1 MRRIRKILLT
11 ILPPWWSTMIGPRWR
26 HSTGQS
32 SKKSLPALPS
42 SHLLL
47 TPVWSK
53 NNFVTWSMV
62 HGPWSCHQLV
72 CIRLLRNIMT
82 FTWFRQFDLPILV
95 SCENQ
100 RGGERWRKMPWG
112 GAPRKHLKYRIIW
125 EPGWKSCAAY
135 MDRLTII
142 QGVLKNVLSIL
153 PFCETGFDVMWPS
166 IAI

>member
-1 MRRIRKILLT
+1 MRKILLT
-11 ILPPWWSTMIGPRWR
+11 ILPPCRSTKIGPRWR

-32 SKKSLPALPS
+32 SKRSLPALPS

-53 NNFVTWSMV
+53 NNLVTWFRA
-62 HGPWSCHQLV
+62 HGQWSCHQLV
-72 CIRLLRNIMT
+72 CIRLLRNMT
-82 FTWFRQFDLPILV
+82 FTRFRQFDLPILV
-95 SCENQ
+95 SCKNQ
-100 RGGERWRKMPWG
+100 RGGECWRKMPWG
-112 GAPRKHLKYRIIW
+112 STPSKHLKYRIIW
-125 EPGWKSCAAY
+125 EPCWNSCAAY

-153 PFCETGFDVMWPS
+153 PFCETGFDVMWPL